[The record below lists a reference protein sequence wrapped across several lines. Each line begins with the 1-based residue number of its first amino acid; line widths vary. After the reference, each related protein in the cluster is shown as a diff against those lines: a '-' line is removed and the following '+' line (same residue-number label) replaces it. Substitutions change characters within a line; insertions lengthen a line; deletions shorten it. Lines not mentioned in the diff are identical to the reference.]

1 MKLIERYVREVG
13 RHLPRRLRG
22 DVERELLSTLEDA
35 LEARDQKIEGMS
47 EDDAE
52 LAILADFGPP
62 EKMAASYRRGPPYL
76 VGPRLYPGFLVTVK
90 ICLGILAVL
99 FLVGMI
105 FGDWDPAA
113 SPLDWGKHLA
123 VSLGNLMSEAIGLL
137 GWVVLIF
144 AVIERVDH
152 RPSSPARPWD
162 PRTLP
167 AVEDPHRLNRSD
179 LYTGLGIWILLLL
192 LFNYFPEKIGA
203 MVSSGGHTQFVPL
216 LGPGFASLLPL
227 MNLYLIAA
235 LVLGFFL
242 FRFKRWNQV
251 TRWADFGI
259 QVILVTL
266 FSRLLATDQVM
277 VLSAEAPILRS
288 LFRVAVS
295 LGMIGAVVALGFKLL
310 RAVRATSGGT
320 R

>member
-1 MKLIERYVREVG
+1 
-13 RHLPRRLRG
+13 
-22 DVERELLSTLEDA
+22 
-35 LEARDQKIEGMS
+35 
-47 EDDAE
+47 
-52 LAILADFGPP
+52 
-62 EKMAASYRRGPPYL
+62 
-76 VGPRLYPGFLVTVK
+76 
-90 ICLGILAVL
+90 
-99 FLVGMI
+99 MI
-105 FGDWDPAA
+105 F
-113 SPLDWGKHLA
+113 
-123 VSLGNLMSEAIGLL
+123 AI
-137 GWVVLIF
+137 
-144 AVIERVDH
+144 IERVDH
-152 RPSSPARPWD
+152 RPSSLERPWD

-179 LYTGLGIWILLLL
+179 LYTGLGIWTLLLL
-192 LFNYFPEKIGA
+192 LFNFFPEKIGA
-203 MVSSGGHTQFVPL
+203 VVSSGGHTQFVPL

-242 FRFKRWNQV
+242 FRFKRWNPV